1 MGQCFTAS
9 RDQIAD
15 LERELSTRR
24 EDILRLTERQ
34 DSMERDHLNQIAK
47 IKGTLCEER
56 EETRRLTELLS
67 AMEKNYNNQVTE
79 LKREL
84 SEQTEEVEILT
95 RQQSAMER
103 DYLPQISEKT
113 RELSEKRE
121 EVRRLTERMN
131 AMGRDYSS
139 QLSEKTREL
148 SEKREEV
155 RRLTERMNAME
166 RDYSSQLSEKTRELT
181 LKEEEITRLTEQSR
195 GSEHLDQAN
204 NLQQRDRDWVIN
216 RDEVQIR
223 RDQNLGEGAWGTVY
237 RGKFRGCDVAVK
249 ETHSNIMSDRNLQSF
264 LREAEMASRC
274 RHPCLLQFIGAT
286 TDERPLV
293 ITEIMKCSLR
303 ARLYDTRK
311 TPLSEQKITII
322 SLDVAKALNYLHQK
336 PRPII
341 HHDISSSNVLLW
353 RQGGQWRAK
362 VSDYGT
368 ANFVRQSNINY
379 AGAANYCA
387 PEFLHPDP
395 RKPISCQVSTSTGV
409 QNKLLVKSACL

>member
-47 IKGTLCEER
+47 IKGTLYEER

-79 LKREL
+79 LTREL

-103 DYLPQISEKT
+103 DYLPQI
-113 RELSEKRE
+113 
-121 EVRRLTERMN
+121 
-131 AMGRDYSS
+131 
-139 QLSEKTREL
+139 SEKTREL

-216 RDEVQIR
+216 RNEVQIR

-249 ETHSNIMSDRNLQSF
+249 EMHSDIMSDHNLQSF

-303 ARLYDTRK
+303 ARLYDTHE
-311 TPLSEQKITII
+311 TPLSEQEITII

-336 PRPII
+336 PQPII

-353 RQGGQWRAK
+353 REGDQWRAK

-368 ANFVRQSNINY
+368 ANFVRQSSVNY
-379 AGAANYCA
+379 AGAAVYCA
-387 PEFLHPDP
+387 PEFFHSDP
-395 RKPISCQVSTSTGV
+395 ARKRISCKVSTS
-409 QNKLLVKSACL
+409 NRRSK

>member
-1 MGQCFTAS
+1 MKKSTVIYGSGGRATTMGQCFTAS

-34 DSMERDHLNQIAK
+34 DSMERDHLNQIAEML
-47 IKGTLCEER
+47 GTLNEER

-67 AMEKNYNNQVTE
+67 AMEKDYNNQVTE
-79 LKREL
+79 LTREL
-84 SEQTEEVEILT
+84 SEQTEEVGILT

-103 DYLPQISEKT
+103 DYLPQI
-113 RELSEKRE
+113 
-121 EVRRLTERMN
+121 
-131 AMGRDYSS
+131 
-139 QLSEKTREL
+139 SEKTREL

-216 RDEVQIR
+216 RNEVQIR

-311 TPLSEQKITII
+311 TPLSEQEIT
-322 SLDVAKALNYLHQK
+322 
-336 PRPII
+336 
-341 HHDISSSNVLLW
+341 
-353 RQGGQWRAK
+353 
-362 VSDYGT
+362 
-368 ANFVRQSNINY
+368 NI
-379 AGAANYCA
+379 
-387 PEFLHPDP
+387 
-395 RKPISCQVSTSTGV
+395 
-409 QNKLLVKSACL
+409 

>member
-1 MGQCFTAS
+1 M
-9 RDQIAD
+9 
-15 LERELSTRR
+15 L
-24 EDILRLTERQ
+24 
-34 DSMERDHLNQIAK
+34 
-47 IKGTLCEER
+47 GTLYAER

-67 AMEKNYNNQVTE
+67 AMEKDYNNQVTE
-79 LKREL
+79 LTREL
-84 SEQTEEVEILT
+84 SEQTEEVGILT

-121 EVRRLTERMN
+121 EF
-131 AMGRDYSS
+131 
-139 QLSEKTREL
+139 
-148 SEKREEV
+148 

-166 RDYSSQLSEKTRELT
+166 RDYSNQLSENTRELT

-216 RDEVQIR
+216 RNEVQIR

-249 ETHSNIMSDRNLQSF
+249 EMHSDIMSDHNLQSF

-303 ARLYDTRK
+303 ARLYDTHE
-311 TPLSEQKITII
+311 TPLSEQEITII
-322 SLDVAKALNYLHQK
+322 SLDVAKALNYLYQK
-336 PRPII
+336 PQPII

-353 RQGGQWRAK
+353 REGDQWRAK

-368 ANFVRQSNINY
+368 ANFVRQSSVNY
-379 AGAANYCA
+379 AGAAVYCA
-387 PEFLHPDP
+387 PEFFHSDP
-395 RKPISCQVSTSTGV
+395 ARKRISCKVSTS
-409 QNKLLVKSACL
+409 NRRSK

>member
-34 DSMERDHLNQIAK
+34 DSMERDHLNQIAEML
-47 IKGTLCEER
+47 GTLHEER

-67 AMEKNYNNQVTE
+67 AMEKDYNNQVTE
-79 LKREL
+79 LTREL
-84 SEQTEEVEILT
+84 SEQREEVGILT

-103 DYLPQISEKT
+103 DYLPQI
-113 RELSEKRE
+113 
-121 EVRRLTERMN
+121 
-131 AMGRDYSS
+131 
-139 QLSEKTREL
+139 SEKTREL

-216 RDEVQIR
+216 RNEVQIR
-223 RDQNLGEGAWGTVY
+223 RDQSLGEGAWGTVY

-311 TPLSEQKITII
+311 TPLSEQEITII

-341 HHDISSSNVLLW
+341 HHDVSSSNVLLW

-368 ANFVRQSNINY
+368 ANFVRQSSVNY
-379 AGAANYCA
+379 AGAAVYCA
-387 PEFLHPDP
+387 PEFFHSDP
-395 RKPISCQVSTSTGV
+395 ARKRISCKVSTS
-409 QNKLLVKSACL
+409 NRRSK

>member
-1 MGQCFTAS
+1 MNAMQ
-9 RDQIAD
+9 
-15 LERELSTRR
+15 
-24 EDILRLTERQ
+24 
-34 DSMERDHLNQIAK
+34 RDH
-47 IKGTLCEER
+47 
-56 EETRRLTELLS
+56 S
-67 AMEKNYNNQVTE
+67 NQVTE
-79 LKREL
+79 
-84 SEQTEEVEILT
+84 
-95 RQQSAMER
+95 M
-103 DYLPQISEKT
+103 T
-113 RELSEKRE
+113 RELSLKDE
-121 EVRRLTERMN
+121 ELRRL
-131 AMGRDYSS
+131 
-139 QLSEKTREL
+139 RE
-148 SEKREEV
+148 
-155 RRLTERMNAME
+155 
-166 RDYSSQLSEKTRELT
+166 
-181 LKEEEITRLTEQSR
+181 
-195 GSEHLDQAN
+195 
-204 NLQQRDRDWVIN
+204 QRDRDWVIN
-216 RDEVQIR
+216 RNEVQIR
-223 RDQNLGEGAWGTVY
+223 GDQNLGEGAWGTVY

-311 TPLSEQKITII
+311 TPLSEQEITII

-353 RQGGQWRAK
+353 REGDHWRAK

-368 ANFVRQSNINY
+368 ANFVRQSSVNY
-379 AGAANYCA
+379 AGAAVYCA

-395 RKPISCQVSTSTGV
+395 ARERISCKVSTSSGV